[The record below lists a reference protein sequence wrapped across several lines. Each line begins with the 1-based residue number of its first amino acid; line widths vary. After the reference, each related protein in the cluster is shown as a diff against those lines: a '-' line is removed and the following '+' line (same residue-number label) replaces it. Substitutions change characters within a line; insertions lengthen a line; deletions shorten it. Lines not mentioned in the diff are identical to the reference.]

1 MEREEDLEPEGL
13 VWILSLPS
21 WLFAQLATLGKLVH
35 PSEPYIHH
43 LQEEEN
49 ITYSL
54 ELLWRLNEMPNGSI
68 WHFMCVQ

>member
-1 MEREEDLEPEGL
+1 MEREEELEPEGL

-35 PSEPYIHH
+35 PAEPYIHR

-49 ITYSL
+49 IT
-54 ELLWRLNEMPNGSI
+54 
-68 WHFMCVQ
+68 